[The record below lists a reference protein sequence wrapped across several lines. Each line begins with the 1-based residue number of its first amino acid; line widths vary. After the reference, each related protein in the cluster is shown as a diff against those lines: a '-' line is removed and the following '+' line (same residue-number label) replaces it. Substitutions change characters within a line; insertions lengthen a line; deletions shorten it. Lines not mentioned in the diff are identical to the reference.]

1 VAITNIIQCLG
12 VMTALYFSTAPS
24 AYAVAVPADWS
35 PVERDGLAALFD
47 DDLNRHQSDSTYLM
61 GLAVSQRN
69 FVEAGFAW
77 HLIRFVNMDK
87 PIGPL
92 WVVPHDDEN
101 SAFEAAIAAVK
112 EYGGAFIAVNSG
124 DGSNRMQFGNGTCG
138 SRTEIISECDP
149 NRNFSIATPLY
160 TNAFLDALSA
170 GEPIIALHTNTPG
183 HGGDKGSI
191 TILNAS
197 AAAQGIIQP
206 RFDGHFGAAGPQILQ
221 NYDSYAIMPYI
232 LPEMAPEAM
241 ACGHALVEEGVHVWH
256 ERVEQSDDSLSNF
269 IALEKP
275 DIAYVNMESRRE
287 TDLGLAAERHQ
298 LMIAAYLKHCA
309 ALWNQ
314 PAP

>member
-1 VAITNIIQCLG
+1 VAIVKIIQYLG
-12 VMTALYFSTAPS
+12 LVTALCLSTAPS
-24 AYAVAVPADWS
+24 AYAVVATADWS
-35 PVERDGLAALFD
+35 PVERDGLATLFD
-47 DDLNRHQSDSTYLM
+47 DDVNRHQSDPAYLT

-77 HLIRFVNMDK
+77 QLIRFVNIDK

-101 SAFEAAIAAVK
+101 AAFEAAITAVK
-112 EYGGAFIAVNSG
+112 EYGGAFVAVNSG

-138 SRTEIISECDP
+138 SGTEIILECDP

-170 GEPIIALHTNTPG
+170 GQPVIALHTNTPG

-206 RFDGHFGAAGPQILQ
+206 RFDGHFGATGPQILQ

-232 LPEMAPEAM
+232 LPEMATEAM
-241 ACGHALVEEGVHVWH
+241 ACRRALVEEGVHVWH

-275 DIAYVNMESRRE
+275 EIAYVNMESGRE
-287 TDLGLAAERHQ
+287 TDLGLAAERQ
-298 LMIAAYLKHCA
+298 RLMIAAYLKHCA